1 MGIVNSLLFD
11 AKDEINEVVLVP
23 PLFERDHK
31 GRSRLAKS
39 SYDFLFCK
47 PNLRWLFNDYLP
59 IGAAKSILYFSP
71 PEDPRISVT
80 ARLKASVKS
89 GSKSVQLG
97 DSKYGTCGTSQARSV
112 SSLSIHCHPRL
123 CCYACLT
130 SMPCADTEACNLMQ
144 ARPICASRRR
154 QSTHPI
160 SLMSESPHR
169 SICCYV
175 LWQLF
180 LPSCLSRPPSTY
192 SLRPF
197 PTRSLSLLL
206 QSARPPCL
214 ACKSCGRGPLDLPG

>member
-112 SSLSIHCHPRL
+112 SSLSVIAISAFAAMHVSHPCLVLILRL
-123 CCYACLT
+123 A
-130 SMPCADTEACNLMQ
+130 
-144 ARPICASRRR
+144 
-154 QSTHPI
+154 I
-160 SLMSESPHR
+160 SCRLG
-169 SICCYV
+169 
-175 LWQLF
+175 
-180 LPSCLSRPPSTY
+180 
-192 SLRPF
+192 
-197 PTRSLSLLL
+197 
-206 QSARPPCL
+206 QSA
-214 ACKSCGRGPLDLPG
+214 LPGDASQPIQFL

>member
-97 DSKYGTCGTSQARSV
+97 DSKYGTCGTSQACSV
-112 SSLSIHCHPRL
+112 SSLSMYCHQCL
-123 CCYACLT
+123 CCYGCLT
-130 SMPCADTEACNLMQ
+130 PMPCADTEACNLIQ

-154 QSTHPI
+154 RSTHPI

-169 SICCYV
+169 STCCCA
-175 LWQLF
+175 LWQLHSS
-180 LPSCLSRPPSTY
+180 PLSVESAQH
-192 SLRPF
+192 
-197 PTRSLSLLL
+197 L
-206 QSARPPCL
+206 QL
-214 ACKSCGRGPLDLPG
+214 APVP

>member
-97 DSKYGTCGTSQARSV
+97 DSKYGTCGTSQACSV
-112 SSLSIHCHPRL
+112 SSLSMHCHQCL

-130 SMPCADTEACNLMQ
+130 PMPCADTEACNLMQ

-154 QSTHPI
+154 PSTHPI

-169 SICCYV
+169 STCCCA
-175 LWQLF
+175 LWQLHS
-180 LPSCLSRPPSTY
+180 PPLSVESAQHLQLAPVPY
-192 SLRPF
+192 QV
-197 PTRSLSLLL
+197 LLL
-206 QSARPPCL
+206 AFAVGKASLPCL
-214 ACKSCGRGPLDLPG
+214 

>member
-1 MGIVNSLLFD
+1 MGIVTSLLFD

-97 DSKYGTCGTSQARSV
+97 DSKYGTVAPHKLAALQHCQLSATSAIAAV
-112 SSLSIHCHPRL
+112 HVWHPCHMLILRL
-123 CCYACLT
+123 A
-130 SMPCADTEACNLMQ
+130 
-144 ARPICASRRR
+144 
-154 QSTHPI
+154 I
-160 SLMSESPHR
+160 SCRLG
-169 SICCYV
+169 
-175 LWQLF
+175 
-180 LPSCLSRPPSTY
+180 
-192 SLRPF
+192 
-197 PTRSLSLLL
+197 
-206 QSARPPCL
+206 QSALSGNASQPVQL
-214 ACKSCGRGPLDLPG
+214 L